1 MRVTPKMS
9 DSPAATR
16 NRPDALASPLS
27 AWNRKASK
35 DIASYPASSC
45 PALCRASRLMRH
57 RRAFVN
63 EMAGT
68 SPAMTT
74 QKVPPGSVRGAG
86 AQLLGFLLGGEHR
99 GAVDIFEVRHGALAI
114 LQRDLA
120 HIGPHRRLM
129 VAGAVAERSE
139 G

>member
-9 DSPAATR
+9 ESPAATR

-27 AWNRKASK
+27 AWNRKDSR

-45 PALCRASRLMRH
+45 PAPDQVRGKLLCRASRLMRH

-68 SPAMTT
+68 SPAMMT
-74 QKVPPGSVRGAG
+74 QNSHPGQFEGPGRS
-86 AQLLGFLLGGEHR
+86 FL
-99 GAVDIFEVRHGALAI
+99 VSS
-114 LQRDLA
+114 
-120 HIGPHRRLM
+120 
-129 VAGAVAERSE
+129 SE
-139 G
+139 GSTEAPSTYLK